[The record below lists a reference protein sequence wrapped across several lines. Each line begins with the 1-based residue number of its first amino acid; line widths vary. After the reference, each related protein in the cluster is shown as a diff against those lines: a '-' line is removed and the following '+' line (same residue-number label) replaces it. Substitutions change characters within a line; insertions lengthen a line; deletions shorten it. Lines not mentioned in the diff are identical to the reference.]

1 MELQTRPVAYTNS
14 STDSFFRKRH
24 TVTVSFIA
32 GMLLFLLPFAELKCG
47 SMTLAGN
54 TGIGI
59 AIGSQWKVVMLGN
72 DGDWMKKAKESMK
85 GEKKNPLE
93 AGVNYFAI
101 ISLVAAATGLAFAF
115 SSQKHRPMAGMTAG
129 LLAFIMLL
137 AVLVQYKL
145 AMKSA
150 LSGTSK
156 DTMDV
161 NMGMV
166 VKIQFT
172 IWYFLSLISFAA
184 AAFFS
189 YKHHIIEMEDAISR
203 SVDFEFQEQK
213 TEVRK

>member
-1 MELQTRPVAYTNS
+1 
-14 STDSFFRKRH
+14 
-24 TVTVSFIA
+24 
-32 GMLLFLLPFAELKCG
+32 
-47 SMTLAGN
+47 MTLAGN

-59 AIGSQWKVVMLGN
+59 TIGSQWKVAMLGN
-72 DGDWMKKAKESMK
+72 DNDWMKKAKESMK

-101 ISLVAAATGLAFAF
+101 ISLVAAVAGLAFAF
-115 SSQKHRPMAGMTAG
+115 SNQKHRPMAGMTAG

-150 LSGTSK
+150 LSGNSK
-156 DTMDV
+156 DMMDV

-166 VKIQFT
+166 LKVQFT
-172 IWYFLSLISFAA
+172 IWYFLSLASFAA

-189 YKHHIIEMEDAISR
+189 YKHHIIEMEDAISK
-203 SVDFEFQEQK
+203 SVDFEFQQK
-213 TEVRK
+213 